1 MLGAGKAGHLLSLP
15 AFEGPPLVNQGL
27 DAFDQAP
34 QLATGNPVGRVN
46 HLIHV
51 TSEVVHFLKSRQQPE
66 IHRVQ
71 ADSGGSFQGEV
82 LLDSSNLQA
91 NRLDYLLSGIH
102 SALVSPA
109 SGIGILQ
116 SLEAVD
122 IKRRQLL

>member
-1 MLGAGKAGHLLSLP
+1 
-15 AFEGPPLVNQGL
+15 
-27 DAFDQAP
+27 
-34 QLATGNPVGRVN
+34 
-46 HLIHV
+46 
-51 TSEVVHFLKSRQQPE
+51 
-66 IHRVQ
+66 VQ
-71 ADSGGSFQGEV
+71 AGSGGSFQGEV